1 MKKQLLIIT
10 LLLIVI
16 NSFGQDTNPILTQAK
31 TDFKKLES
39 NFNPNNQDLLKKEE
53 ELKVLLAEISKNQD
67 PKLASDLSTKLTEIQ
82 KLRTE
87 LNKIYQSYE
96 AYKKVYIDKGLTIE
110 QIDAIFKPEY
120 KITEPL
126 ANNTEVPKVYQ
137 YYGKDLI
144 LDELKLTNDEKTNKI
159 LKTILSQKSEAYLGD
174 IIIPKENQEFSFY
187 INKSDI
193 INKSDN
199 VNKTNWR
206 TIKSKISWDTIKSVV
221 KKESDQFTL
230 AGKNYKFKSVSF
242 EICDGFFVDIK
253 VFVFDE
259 NGSLHLFENKAP
271 VSVLRYSTHAPNQF
285 LVFKYP
291 VNQKEIVTIKEFENL
306 RIRLSD
312 VLMYVS
318 KAGNNYI
325 PNDVTYDFPTKND
338 KDIYVNKDTSV
349 QYEIKEDTSLQNI
362 VELRAY
368 TDFLGLFGKTPN
380 GIVQLQGKGDFYM
393 VPFLI
398 PKLRFDLRFLD
409 KISPYINFSR
419 LDSISKGVET
429 IVLPNS
435 SITPKNS
442 LDLIQK
448 SYLEMGT
455 VVNLFNLKF
464 NKEMPFRTIGYFPAR
479 YQIADVKINDEFK
492 NVQGFA
498 YGFGLKFEFK
508 RFNNFGLNYS
518 LEWSRYSF
526 KDFNSTATFEA
537 PSAFN
542 VLKNEAEVFYHPGT
556 SKNQSIFLR
565 FKTFNNLSN
574 NEAFYQL
581 QFGYR
586 FSIGVSKITQ

>member
-1 MKKQLLIIT
+1 MKKI
-10 LLLIVI
+10 LLLTVLLLGI
-16 NSFGQDTNPILTQAK
+16 NSFAQETNPVLIQAT

-39 NFNPNNQDLLKKEE
+39 DFNPNNQELLKKEE
-53 ELKVLLAEISKNQD
+53 ELKFLLAEISKNQD
-67 PKLASDLSTKLTEIQ
+67 PKLTSNLTTKLSEIQ
-82 KLRTE
+82 ELRTK
-87 LNKIYQSYE
+87 LNKTYQSYE
-96 AYKKVYIDKGLTIE
+96 AYKKYFLDKGLTIE
-110 QIDAIFKPEY
+110 LIDAVFKPEY
-120 KITEPL
+120 KIPDAL
-126 ANNTEVPKVYQ
+126 AKNVDEPKVYQ

-144 LDELKLTNDEKTNKI
+144 LEELKLTNDEKTNKI
-159 LKTILSQKSEAYLGD
+159 LKTILGQKSEAYLGD
-174 IIIPKENQEFSFY
+174 IIIPKEKQEFSFY
-187 INKSDI
+187 IHKKDVENKANLKNESENFI
-193 INKSDN
+193 FAE
-199 VNKTNWR
+199 
-206 TIKSKISWDTIKSVV
+206 
-221 KKESDQFTL
+221 KK
-230 AGKNYKFKSVSF
+230 YKFKSVSF

-271 VSVLRYSTHAPNQF
+271 VSVLRYSTHAPNHF

-306 RIRLSD
+306 RIKLSD

-318 KAGNNYI
+318 KAGYNYI
-325 PNDVTYDFPTKND
+325 PNDVIYDFPTKNEQGD
-338 KDIYVNKDTSV
+338 LLNKDSSV
-349 QYEIKEDTSLQNI
+349 QYEIKEDTSLQNV
-362 VELRAY
+362 VELRTY
-368 TDFLGLFGKTPN
+368 TDFLGLFGDSPN
-380 GIVQLQGKGDFYM
+380 GIVQLQGKGDFYV

-409 KISPYINFSR
+409 KISPYINYSR
-419 LDSISKGVET
+419 IDEESRAVET
-429 IVLPNS
+429 ITLPNAN
-435 SITPKNS
+435 ITPKNS

-574 NEAFYQL
+574 TEAFYQL

-586 FSIGVSKITQ
+586 FSIGISDVKTKTQ